1 MTLLSIVC
9 MRIWFA
15 RMYDRYDINIRIVT
29 EIWSM
34 KYVHQ
39 GESWSWWGERRCSS
53 RKLEDVLVSDGGT
66 LACHWSLVTC
76 SAVRISSLFVS
87 ILERS
92 LTISPRDRLKP
103 HAAYLIIA
111 VSKSSSPPK
120 PGSVSNMHT
129 FTWAQSRT
137 LNGCTLWFCIQ
148 KEAKIGKRTSNK

>member
-34 KYVHQ
+34 STKESPDHVEES
-39 GESWSWWGERRCSS
+39 GDAAPGSWRMSWSVMAARW
-53 RKLEDVLVSDGGT
+53 
-66 LACHWSLVTC
+66 A
-76 SAVRISSLFVS
+76 AVRVSSLFVS
-87 ILERS
+87 IMERS

-111 VSKSSSPPK
+111 DRSIKVQQLPSPLLSQAPCRTCTPPPGLSRGHSMAVRWDFASK
-120 PGSVSNMHT
+120 
-129 FTWAQSRT
+129 RR
-137 LNGCTLWFCIQ
+137 Q
-148 KEAKIGKRTSNK
+148 KLAKGQAINNK

>member
-34 KYVHQ
+34 STKESPDHVEES
-39 GESWSWWGERRCSS
+39 GDAAPGSWRMSWSVMAARW
-53 RKLEDVLVSDGGT
+53 
-66 LACHWSLVTC
+66 A
-76 SAVRISSLFVS
+76 AVRVSSLFVS

-111 VSKSSSPPK
+111 VSKSSSSPPK
-120 PGSVSNMHT
+120 PGSVSDMHT
-129 FTWAQSRT
+129 VTWAQSRT
-137 LNGCTLWFCIQ
+137 LNGCTLGFCIQ
-148 KEAKIGKRTSNK
+148 KEAKIGKRTSNAINNK